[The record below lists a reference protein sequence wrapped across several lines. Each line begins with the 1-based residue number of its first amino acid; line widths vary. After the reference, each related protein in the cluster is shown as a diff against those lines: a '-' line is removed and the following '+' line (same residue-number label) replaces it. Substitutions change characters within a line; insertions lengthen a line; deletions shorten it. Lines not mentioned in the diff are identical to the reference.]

1 MEPTQLLHHPGL
13 LVGLR
18 VMSFRVLFNT
28 AAPVGVLG
36 ASKMFNAGL
45 NLSCNLSSVAS
56 DATH

>member
-45 NLSCNLSSVAS
+45 NLSLQSQFRG
-56 DATH
+56 